1 MILTQNKTKAIDAKH
16 ITTTAKVNH
25 EWEYVHDRIGF
36 NYRMPN
42 LNAALVYA
50 QLEKIKKI
58 LSLKKSLYNNYV
70 KELESTNFKLIEIP
84 PNIEW
89 NHWLFSIS
97 LDNKTDR
104 DIFLR
109 KTNYMGVMTRPIW
122 KLLFRLPMFINCQRD
137 SQRNAIE
144 LESKIVNIPSNI

>member
-1 MILTQNKTKAIDAKH
+1 
-16 ITTTAKVNH
+16 
-25 EWEYVHDRIGF
+25 
-36 NYRMPN
+36 MPN
-42 LNAALVYA
+42 LNAALAYA